1 MSANF
6 MDALNTKIGDIEKPK
21 LMPVGTYVWA
31 INKNH
36 KESTSKDGKW
46 FTIEIPC
53 IPKMPYDPAEDV
65 DQDELASFGS
75 LKSAPNSIRF
85 MLDLQAEGT
94 VDQEK
99 FKYNLKRFLID
110 TLRVE
115 GDEDSTIKELL
126 GKMVGSEFIA
136 QAAHRHVPE
145 RDETYCDVKN
155 WAPLD

>member
-6 MDALNTKIGDIEKPK
+6 MDALNTRVSDIEKPK
-21 LMPVGTYVWA
+21 LMPIGTYVWG
-31 INKNH
+31 INKPH

-53 IPKMPYDPAEDV
+53 IPKMPYDAAEDV
-65 DQDELASFGS
+65 DADELAAFGP

-85 MLDLQAEGT
+85 MLDVQAEGT
-94 VDQEK
+94 VEQEK
-99 FKYNLKRFLID
+99 FLYNIKRFLVD

-115 GDEDSTIKELL
+115 GEEDSTVKELL
-126 GKMVGSEFIA
+126 AKMVGSEFIA

-155 WAPLD
+155 WAPMD